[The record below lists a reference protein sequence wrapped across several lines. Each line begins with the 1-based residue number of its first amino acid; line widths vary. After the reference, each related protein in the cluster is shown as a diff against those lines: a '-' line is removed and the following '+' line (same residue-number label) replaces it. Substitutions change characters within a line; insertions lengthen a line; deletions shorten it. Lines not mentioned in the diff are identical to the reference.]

1 MEFGGLGL
9 WAAVG
14 FWAVSR
20 ARLRAWLSVRG
31 LRIKEPK
38 ENAPETHPETAI
50 PELKGVRWNKDR
62 KSHGTPNHPNTIFF
76 RAKKETSAYEC
87 RTRRLHAPLAQN
99 L

>member
-1 MEFGGLGL
+1 MGGWGFGRLSGFGL
-9 WAAVG
+9 
-14 FWAVSR
+14 SR